1 MSIVSEVMPHFDVF
15 TPKDGVRICLWCK
28 KPITSINSNSEY
40 HIIPRQ
46 FTETE
51 GYKYT
56 MPKGV
61 VCDKC
66 NNSFGNNS
74 EPALIELMKERLA
87 FLKKRKHKEQ
97 FVVDDLR
104 WDVHKG
110 KLSIHMDRLLESPQ
124 SRIPHPKYCF
134 GSAFLN
140 KKARKSKSRNKGLI
154 HTAIQKIAF
163 ETLYC
168 DFALSSGDEVA
179 YTKFFNPNH
188 NFYKLTNLVKDFIS
202 KKTDNLFNNV
212 KVISSRY
219 GFQGNINT
227 IRLKTHRNIKRET
240 GECVFIFLCGIQF
253 FVSFLP
259 NGNTSLT
266 DEEVSSLV
274 KGNYEDLIRRARLNK
289 N

>member
-1 MSIVSEVMPHFDVF
+1 MPHFDVF
-15 TPKDGVRICLWCK
+15 IPQDGMRICLWCK
-28 KPITSINSNSEY
+28 KPITTKDSKNVY
-40 HIIPRQ
+40 HIFPKQ

-66 NNSFGNNS
+66 NSSFGNNS
-74 EPALIELMKERLA
+74 EPALIEFMKERLA

-110 KLSIHMDRLLESPQ
+110 RLSIHMDRLLESPQ
-124 SRIPHPKYCF
+124 SKIPHPKYSLD
-134 GSAFLN
+134 SAFLN
-140 KKARKSKSRNKGLI
+140 KKSRKLKSRNKGLI
-154 HTAIQKIAF
+154 HTSIQKIAL
-163 ETLYC
+163 EALYC
-168 DFALSSGDEVA
+168 DFALSSGDKVA
-179 YTKFFNPNH
+179 YTEFLNPNH
-188 NFYKLTNLVKDFIS
+188 NFYKLTNLVRDFVS
-202 KKTDNLFNNV
+202 KKTGKLFSNV
-212 KVISSRY
+212 KVVSSKY

-227 IRLKTHRNIKRET
+227 IRLKTYRNTKRET

-259 NGNTSLT
+259 KGSASFA
-266 DEEVSSLV
+266 DEEIHRLV
-274 KGNYEDLIRRARLNK
+274 RDSFTDLIKSAK
-289 N
+289 FISTEK